1 MSAIEGFLTKIR
13 EAADRDDRGY
23 LATLRRGL
31 SDTTQQQAWPLIVPW
46 CNRFEDE
53 TVRKIWCTIGGMAGL
68 LCRSNLDCR
77 TDASL
82 ASVMREIDEK
92 RKKVKEGS
100 NKDDQD
106 GRNPSEQK
114 FRRILNSPDAIDLCN
129 LAVPIVRMAERESI
143 PLNCLDLFW
152 DLVRWNDQNK
162 RDNIR
167 VRWTRDFYRVTEPE
181 VQNTPDKEDE

>member
-53 TVRKIWCTIGGMAGL
+53 TERKIWCTVGGLAAL
-68 LCRSNLDCR
+68 LARSNLDCR

-82 ASVMREIDEK
+82 ASVMREIGKK
-92 RKKVKEGS
+92 RKKHSAKE
-100 NKDDQD
+100 NQD
-106 GRNPSEQK
+106 SANPTEQK
-114 FRRILNSPDAIDLCN
+114 FRRILDSPDAIDLCN
-129 LAVPIVRMAERESI
+129 LVVPVVRMAEREGI
-143 PLNCLDLFW
+143 PLNCLALFW
-152 DLVRWNDQNK
+152 DLVRWKDQIE

-167 VRWTRDFYRVTEPE
+167 VRWTRDFYRVTETE
-181 VQNTPDKEDE
+181 VQNTPEKEDE